1 MKSIKLPAG
10 LLLVLFLSFAAPI
23 FAQSDNGNIRGT
35 ITDPNGA
42 VVPNARVIL
51 TSQETGQ
58 TRETTSSDQGTYT
71 FPEVKAGVYRVA
83 VEAQG
88 FQRTTTEDIKV
99 AVQATHSVNIQL
111 QLGANTAQV
120 TVEGKVRPS
129 TPILLCDK
137 RT

>member
-1 MKSIKLPAG
+1 MKSFKLTAG
-10 LLLVLFLSFAAPI
+10 LLLVLILSFSVV

-42 VVPNARVIL
+42 VVGNARVIL

-58 TRETTSSDQGTYT
+58 TRETTSSDEGTYT

-88 FQRTTTEDIKV
+88 FQRTTTEDVKV

-111 QLGANTAQV
+111 QLGASTAQV
-120 TVEGKVRPS
+120 
-129 TPILLCDK
+129 
-137 RT
+137 